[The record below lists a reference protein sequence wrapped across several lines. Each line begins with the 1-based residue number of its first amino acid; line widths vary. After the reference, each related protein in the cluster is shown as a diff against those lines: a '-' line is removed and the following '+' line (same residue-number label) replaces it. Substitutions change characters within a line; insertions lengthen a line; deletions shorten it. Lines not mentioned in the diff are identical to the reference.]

1 MKRNGE
7 LIGRELKDSEGKTY
21 FTVYMVDDNQK
32 FFKKHKKTSNSNKK
46 WKFVDKDGIGIL
58 L

>member
-21 FTVYMVDDNQK
+21 FTVYMVKDNQK
-32 FFKKHKKTSNSNKK
+32 FFKNYKKTSSSNKK
-46 WKFVDKDGIGIL
+46 WKFVDEDGVETL